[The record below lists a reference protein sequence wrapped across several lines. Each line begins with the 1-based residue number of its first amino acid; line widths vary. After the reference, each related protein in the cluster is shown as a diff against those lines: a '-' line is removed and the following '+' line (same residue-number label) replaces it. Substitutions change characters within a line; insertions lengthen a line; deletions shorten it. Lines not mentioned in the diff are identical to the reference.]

1 MRNYRYPTAYLRG
14 MNYYVPAMTG
24 DTQFDDAGYGF
35 VDFGTPNLA
44 VADAILAAGAVSTTY
59 GIGGT
64 AFNGS
69 VNSVAA
75 GFTRSDGQL
84 TDSPWGRV
92 ITAVGIGAGTNAL
105 VINGLDYLGQA
116 VQKSVALNGT
126 TPITFLCAFKWI
138 NSIVVP
144 AGTTVNVGFS
154 DALGLPF
161 KTDTIVSEFV
171 DGALGTV
178 GGFVAPVLTDPATN
192 ATGDPR
198 GTYDPQTALNG
209 VKQIR
214 ALAHANSW
222 VNASGNGGL
231 HGIRHYGG

>member
-1 MRNYRYPTAYLRG
+1 
-14 MNYYVPAMTG
+14 
-24 DTQFDDAGYGF
+24 
-35 VDFGTPNLA
+35 
-44 VADAILAAGAVSTTY
+44 VSTTY

-75 GFTRSDGQL
+75 GFTRTDGQL
-84 TDSPWGRV
+84 TDAPWGRV
-92 ITAVGIGAGTNAL
+92 ITAVGTGAGTNAL
-105 VINGLDYLGQA
+105 VINGYDYLGQP

-126 TPITFLCAFKWI
+126 TPITFLCAIKWL
-138 NSIVVP
+138 NTIVVP

-161 KTDTIVSEFV
+161 KTDTVVTEFV
-171 DGALGTV
+171 DGAKGTV
-178 GGFVAPVLTDPATN
+178 GTHVVPVLTDPATN

-198 GTYDPQTALNG
+198 GTYDPNGTLNG
-209 VKQIR
+209 VAQIR
-214 ALAHANSW
+214 VLAHANAW